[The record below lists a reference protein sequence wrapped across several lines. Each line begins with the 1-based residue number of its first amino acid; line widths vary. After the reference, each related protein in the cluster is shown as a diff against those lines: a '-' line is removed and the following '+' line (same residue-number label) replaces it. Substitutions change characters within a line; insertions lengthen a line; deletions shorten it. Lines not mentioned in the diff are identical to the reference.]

1 MYEVQLQLI
10 DRLEI
15 NLSFTIQNSQPSF
28 EVFILSQQESRH
40 KGPDGCEILARTKSL
55 VTPTVTSFF
64 SKALEQ
70 LAQKTLQEE
79 TKVAEDLN

>member
-15 NLSFTIQNSQPSF
+15 NLSFTIQNSQSF

-55 VTPTVTSFF
+55 ITPTVTSFF

-70 LAQKTLQEE
+70 LTQKT
-79 TKVAEDLN
+79 